1 MTESTSRC
9 EFHSDDLMIR
19 VQKELPGE
27 TTAIPEVVEQIM
39 EVVRDQQCAENA
51 EFEIEVSLY
60 EALANAVE
68 HGCGHDPEKR
78 VEIVVACEEHRGM
91 IIIVRDPGEGF
102 DPASESSCFRA
113 QDMRLRSTGA
123 PQFGLSCRC
132 LSSAGAS
139 ISGPIWKL

>member
-1 MTESTSRC
+1 MV
-9 EFHSDDLMIR
+9 R

-39 EVVRDQQCAENA
+39 EVVREQQCAENA

-91 IIIVRDPGEGF
+91 IIIVRDPGKGF
-102 DPASESSCFRA
+102 DPASVPSPVVGKNLYADSGRGIFLINQLMDEVRFEKNGTEIWMIKAPKRNESSE
-113 QDMRLRSTGA
+113 G
-123 PQFGLSCRC
+123 
-132 LSSAGAS
+132 
-139 ISGPIWKL
+139 